1 METFARMTNSTE
13 GMLYLALMALSVI
26 PFIIAV
32 WRIFTGVSLRR
43 SFFFWVGLAHCL
55 WFVGVL
61 SLIYDGTPPANRPVT
76 NYHIVG
82 LLWLVF
88 FSWLIYWYTKDSPA
102 SNEKRHK
109 KLIAVIGGGFLA
121 LVLSGTVFFLTMGVF
136 IFGDSYLI
144 KSGEKA
150 WLTEREVRSA
160 IGISSMPLFEY
171 DKALSRSGFSPDWT
185 EQNHWGK
192 FKDKPS
198 RRFYEMVRKKC
209 KKADSGW
216 EERTFENDVK
226 EFSYNG
232 SVKVKDEKFDIYVSF
247 AEGKDSLRVC
257 IVNQYGQ

>member
-1 METFARMTNSTE
+1 MTNSTE

-61 SLIYDGTPPANRPVT
+61 SLIYEGTPPANEPT
-76 NYHIVG
+76 IYHIMG
-82 LLWLVF
+82 LSWLVF
-88 FSWLIYWYTKDSPA
+88 FSLVIHWYTKDSPIT
-102 SNEKRHK
+102 NGQWYK
-109 KLIAVIGGGFLA
+109 KIFAFIGGGLPA
-121 LVLSGTVFFLTMGVF
+121 LVLSGIVFAITVSIFM
-136 IFGDSYLI
+136 FGDSYLI
-144 KSGEKA
+144 KTGGKA

-160 IGISSMPLFEY
+160 IGISSMPQFEY
-171 DKALSRSGFSPDWT
+171 DRALSRSGFSPDWS

-192 FKDKPS
+192 FKKKPS
-198 RRFYEMVRKKC
+198 QRFYAAIRKKC
-209 KKADSGW
+209 KKTDSGW

-226 EFSYNG
+226 EFCYNG

-257 IVNQYGQ
+257 IVNQYEQ